1 LLTAKI
7 DGQQKN
13 ISYLAKI
20 SEKVCNFDFATASI
34 SISLKRG
41 FINAVLLGG
50 RKTFAFFAFFGHF
63 RESFFH
69 HKNGKIVNLKVRD
82 LFPFFN
88 FD

>member
-20 SEKVCNFDFATASI
+20 SEKVCDFDFATASI

-41 FINAVLLGG
+41 FINAVLLEAEKLLHFS
-50 RKTFAFFAFFGHF
+50 RSLVIFPKVFFIIKMVK
-63 RESFFH
+63 S
-69 HKNGKIVNLKVRD
+69 
-82 LFPFFN
+82 
-88 FD
+88 